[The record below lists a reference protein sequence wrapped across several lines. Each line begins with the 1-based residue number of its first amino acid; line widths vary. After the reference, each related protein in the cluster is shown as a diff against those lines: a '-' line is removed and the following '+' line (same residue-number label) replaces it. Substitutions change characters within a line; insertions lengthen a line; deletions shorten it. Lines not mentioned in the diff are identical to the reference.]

1 MIRLKNA
8 QDLTHLRETLQK
20 DLQVKRA
27 AETII
32 YIGMGT
38 CGLAAGAGDTY
49 QAILRELEKRNLDIM
64 IQSVGCIGNCIKEPL
79 VDVQLAGQPRVTYA
93 NVKPAN
99 VPRIIEEH
107 IVKGQ
112 VVQEWAVGFVPA
124 EW

>member
-1 MIRLKNA
+1 MTRLKNA

-20 DLQVKRA
+20 DLEVKRA

-38 CGLAAGAGDTY
+38 CGLAAGAGDIY

-64 IQSVGCIGNCIKEPL
+64 IQSVGCIGICVKEPL

-112 VVQEWAVGFVPA
+112 VIQEWAVGFVPS